1 MLADQLRR
9 ECSGLLG
16 HSSAKIIGSLS
27 DPSPQ
32 VGMLPTCL
40 CRVTVGRTDF
50 MFKLTRQVPYLRTLS
65 LSLSLQA

>member
-1 MLADQLRR
+1 VLADQLRR

-50 MFKLTRQVPYLRTLS
+50 MFKLTRQVP
-65 LSLSLQA
+65 